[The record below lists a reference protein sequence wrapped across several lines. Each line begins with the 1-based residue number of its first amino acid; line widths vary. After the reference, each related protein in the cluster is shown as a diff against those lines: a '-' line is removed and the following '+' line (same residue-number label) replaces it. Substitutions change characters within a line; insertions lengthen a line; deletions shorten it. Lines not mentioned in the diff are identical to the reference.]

1 LSLRKRIIRP
11 EALFLTEETAWLDL
25 GRLCTV
31 EVTSEDA
38 EHHIESALTGEA
50 SGGWRAAEAGSQLIR
65 LLFDWPQRVGRIRIE
80 FEERERERTQEF
92 ALRWSSDGGR
102 SYREAVRQQYTFSPP
117 ETTRAVE
124 DYRVELE
131 GMTALELVIVP
142 DVSGGG
148 ARASLGRLRLA

>member
-1 LSLRKRIIRP
+1 LRKRIIRP
-11 EALFLTEETAWLDL
+11 EALSLTGETAWLDL

-38 EHHIESALTGEA
+38 AHHIESALTGEA
-50 SGGWRAAEAGSQLIR
+50 GGGWRAAEAGSQLIR
-65 LLFDWPQRVGRIRIE
+65 LLFDWPQRVGRIRVE
-80 FEERERERTQEF
+80 FEERERARTQEF

-102 SYREAVRQQYTFSPP
+102 SYREVARLQYAFSPP
-117 ETTRAVE
+117 ATTLEVE

-142 DVSGGG
+142 DVSGGE